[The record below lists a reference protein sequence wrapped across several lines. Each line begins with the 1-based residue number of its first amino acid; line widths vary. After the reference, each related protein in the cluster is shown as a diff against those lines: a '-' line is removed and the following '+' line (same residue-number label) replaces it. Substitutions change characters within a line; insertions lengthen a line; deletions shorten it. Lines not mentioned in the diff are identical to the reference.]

1 MANNTLGEWS
11 DGEDEWIF
19 EIDEDEI
26 LHGHN
31 NGGDPI
37 PNVSDEWSNS
47 EDDELIRNINE
58 EVFLRGLFGNDYLP
72 GDINEWSSSE
82 DDELIRNI
90 NEDKILRG
98 VNDNGDLV
106 RNIDEHELEGEQTG
120 RGEKRKAENQNVDSD
135 DSEDDDPIPSKKC
148 KAGNQNVISSDS
160 EDDDPIPAKKRK
172 ARNQNVVS
180 SDSEDD
186 DPIPTIND
194 ERTNNEEDEQTGRG
208 EKRKAENQNQE
219 QEQDYY
225 QIKPVREHHSQK
237 FNMTAKNYGV
247 RFNNLLD
254 DVNLLESRNR
264 TYGIF
269 DHLLKD
275 VTQGMNST
283 DQVRFV
289 LSSNQLQ
296 TPIAIPFCSL
306 EELTTEKV
314 LSHVEKVVQSN
325 EEFRLNT
332 TVNIDVIRVE
342 MPHGSGRFKRT
353 TLNIRDH
360 LKKKGSV
367 ITINNRDNLCLA
379 RALVVSIA
387 RIEKDPRYNRM
398 LDSSCTVQRERAFD
412 LHEAANVP
420 LGPCGLK
427 EVDLF
432 QQYLVNYQIIVV
444 SGDQDN
450 TIIYPPQPRANPN
463 PEKSIY
469 LYYQAN
475 HFDVITSL
483 PGFLN
488 TNYFCHVCHK
498 GYDHTTDHLC
508 TGMCYSCRGFGCVI
522 QDGGITCQECD
533 RLFKNQVCYDRHK
546 QEPIN
551 GGGRTVC
558 EKIGKCPKCQQ
569 SMDVRKIRA
578 HQCVDNKKCPTCKIN
593 RNPNDHNHKCYMQQQ
608 EPKEESSYTQLLF
621 FDFECTQE
629 HGIHE
634 VNLCVVYDEEGE
646 VVVFQGKNTVKD
658 FCNWLIT
665 PDHHNCIVIA
675 HNFQGYDSYPILKCL
690 HANAVPC
697 EAIYNG
703 AKCITLKTKVK
714 KGHQLKIK
722 IKFIDSLNFIPMALA
737 KFPKTFGQD
746 EMCKGYFPH
755 FFNKD
760 ENQEYVGP
768 IPCQDDYGVNYMKP
782 EAREKFM
789 AWHQEQV
796 DNNYVF
802 DFRHEILKYCRSDVD
817 IMAQCCKLY
826 REMFKKA
833 TDMDN
838 DETGMDPFDTATTIA
853 AYCMQVYRTKFLQ
866 KDTIALLP
874 QHQQFK
880 RKQSH
885 EALQWLSYTAEKEEI
900 RMQHDRNGG
909 EKRVGNYYL
918 DGYCEE
924 THTAYEYQGC
934 YWHGKG
940 FFLGVERSVTLYT
953 YYVSLF
959 FLGCPEC
966 YPMRNTMNPGANNK
980 TMEQLYQDTQK
991 KVRYLKDRGFEVVEK
1006 WGCAFKKE
1014 LKQDEEM
1021 RQFMEDH
1028 GFIEPLQPRD
1038 AFFGGRT
1045 NAAKLLHECRGNEK
1059 IK

>member
-1 MANNTLGEWS
+1 MATNTLGEFS
-11 DGEDEWIF
+11 DGEDDFVF
-19 EIDEDEI
+19 EIDE
-26 LHGHN
+26 GVWN
-31 NGGDPI
+31 
-37 PNVSDEWSNS
+37 NS
-47 EDDELIRNINE
+47 EEEEDDLIR
-58 EVFLRGLFGNDYLP
+58 
-72 GDINEWSSSE
+72 S
-82 DDELIRNI
+82 I
-90 NEDKILRG
+90 NEDEVLNQIQS
-98 VNDNGDLV
+98 VQNDESVWNNSEEDDDLI
-106 RNIDEHELEGEQTG
+106 RSINEDEVLNQIQPVQSDENVWNNSEEDDDLIRSINEDEVLNQMG
-120 RGEKRKAENQNVDSD
+120 RGEKRKSD
-135 DSEDDDPIPSKKC
+135 D
-148 KAGNQNVISSDS
+148 Q
-160 EDDDPIPAKKRK
+160 
-172 ARNQNVVS
+172 
-180 SDSEDD
+180 
-186 DPIPTIND
+186 D
-194 ERTNNEEDEQTGRG
+194 EEPQ
-208 EKRKAENQNQE
+208 
-219 QEQDYY
+219 QDYY
-225 QIKPVREHHSQK
+225 QIKPVRKHHSQK
-237 FNMTAKNYGV
+237 FNMTAKNYSV
-247 RFNNLLD
+247 HFNNVLD

-269 DHLLKD
+269 DHLIKD
-275 VTQGMNST
+275 VTEGMNLT

-296 TPIAIPFCSL
+296 TPIALPFCPL

-314 LSHVEKVVQSN
+314 LSQVEKVVQSN
-325 EEFRLNT
+325 EEFRLNA
-332 TVNIDVIRVE
+332 TVNIDLIHVE
-342 MPHGSGRFKRT
+342 MPQGSGRLKRT

-367 ITINNRDNLCLA
+367 ITITNKDDLCLA
-379 RALVVSIA
+379 RALAVSIA
-387 RIEKDPRYNRM
+387 RIEKDPRYKQM
-398 LDSSCTVQRERAFD
+398 LDSRYNVQRERAFD

-432 QQYLVNYQIIVV
+432 QHYLVNYQIIVV

-463 PEKSIY
+463 PEKTIW

-475 HFDVITSL
+475 HFDVITKL

-488 TNYFCHVCHK
+488 TSYFCHTCHK

-508 TGMCYSCRGFGCVI
+508 DGMCQSCRGFGCTI
-522 QDGGITCQECD
+522 EDNGITCQECN
-533 RLFKNQVCYDRHK
+533 RLFKNQTCYDRHK

-558 EKIGKCPKCQQ
+558 EAVRKCSTCHN
-569 SMDVRKIRA
+569 SMDVRKLNN
-578 HQCVDNKKCPTCKIN
+578 HQCVDKKKCPTCKIE
-593 RNPNDHNHKCYMQQQ
+593 RNPSDSNHKCYIQQ
-608 EPKEESSYTQLLF
+608 EQPKEEPSYAQLLF

-646 VVVFQGKNTVKD
+646 VAVFRGKNTVKD
-658 FCNWLIT
+658 FCNWLLT
-665 PDHHNCIVIA
+665 PQHQDCIVIA
-675 HNFQGYDSYPILKCL
+675 HNFQGYDSYPIIKYL
-690 HANAVPC
+690 HEHAVGC

-703 AKCITLKTKVK
+703 AKCITLKTKTK
-714 KGHQLKIK
+714 KSHQFGVR

-737 KFPKTFGQD
+737 KFPKTFAQP

-768 IPCQDDYGVNYMKP
+768 IPCQDDYGVNFMKP

-789 AWHQEQV
+789 TWHQEQV

-802 DFRHEILKYCRSDVD
+802 DFRQEILKYCRSDVD
-817 IMAQCCKLY
+817 ILAECCKLY
-826 REMFKKA
+826 REMFRKA
-833 TDMDN
+833 TDTGN
-838 DETGMDPFDTATTIA
+838 DETGIDPFDTATTIA
-853 AYCMQVYRTKFLQ
+853 GYCMQVYRTKFLQ
-866 KDTIALLP
+866 KDTIALFP
-874 QHQQFK
+874 QHQVLK

-909 EKRVGNYYL
+909 EKRVGKYYL

-934 YWHGKG
+934 YWHGKV
-940 FFLGVERSVTLYT
+940 FFVKCGVVLHLIHTM
-953 YYVSLF
+953 SLCF
-959 FLGCPEC
+959 LLGCPEC
-966 YPMRNTMNPGANNK
+966 YPMRNTMNPGADNK
-980 TMEQLYQDTQK
+980 PMEKLYEDTQK
-991 KVRYLKDRGFEVVEK
+991 KIKYLKDRGFEVVEK

-1014 LKQDEEM
+1014 LKQDEELK
-1021 RQFMEDH
+1021 QFVKDH
-1028 GFIEPLQPRD
+1028 GFVDPLQPRD

-1045 NAAKLLHECRGNEK
+1045 NAAKLLHECQGDEK